1 MAFINFPQVDQS
13 SINSGRSENVLER
26 IFSQANGF
34 ISRKENPDKGCDY
47 DVELIVDD
55 TNAYNWRFGIQLKS
69 VEKIAFVE
77 DGLYISYAFKTS
89 RLNYLLNRP
98 IGDGLIVIFDDV
110 TEVAYY
116 DFAQAVYKRLTEK
129 RGSEAWHENEK
140 VNIHIPVTNVLDAT
154 GVKIIHQWFSKNFE
168 TASFILR
175 SQGPRYDFPVITSQ
189 DDAFDVNNPE
199 KVKDLLL
206 KYGFGLMRAHDLPL
220 LYDMIRVVPHS
231 TLDSQPEL
239 LIMAAIVNGEVGA
252 RYESQH
258 LIQKLK
264 RRSLIT
270 DEHAHLLR
278 FTELKNRFGLGEID
292 IKEFVAELKEE
303 RQRVKSQQNQIV
315 LDLNIILHELLM
327 PKFYHQLPADIY
339 ERIRSAYQRIQAL
352 DVDIQG
358 RQMLEVWNTENLAS
372 LIAYYRLKQLNQLAI
387 QRSMGVKNRS
397 AELVRESNMLADLQQ
412 ELFAELERLFKIGQD
427 SDDKLLQAY
436 TILVRS
442 SYVLTQ
448 EIDVISQ
455 TPILDDVKF
464 HTEAMFLNT
473 ITLSLQAA
481 DLFRDLNFFEP
492 AYRSLYY
499 GIELLT
505 VSRQV
510 HHYKDNFE
518 LEFLMT
524 VKSDMEKK
532 WELFPYELIVP
543 GFIDKMAAG
552 NRSHEERPMIVTKD
566 LDDEQI
572 LHMAKGFC
580 QAMSLPHQSMRYVID
595 ELKGYRAF
603 YQGNTDSYEINRAPL
618 HPLYEAPYRQP
629 VKFIIRNKATGIVS
643 LPIHNIEAQLKV
655 WGL

>member
-1 MAFINFPQVDQS
+1 MAFKNFPQVDQA
-13 SINSGRSENVLER
+13 SINSERSENVLER
-26 IFSQANGF
+26 LFSQANGF

-69 VEKIAFVE
+69 VEKIAVVGE
-77 DGLYISYAFKTS
+77 GLFISYAFKTS

-98 IGDGLIVIFDDV
+98 VGDGLIVIFDDAADI
-110 TEVAYY
+110 AYY
-116 DFAQAVYKRLTEK
+116 DFAQAVYKRLTEE

-140 VNIHIPVTNVLDAT
+140 VNIHIPVSHVLNAVS
-154 GVKIIHQWFSKNFE
+154 VKTVHQWFSKNFE

-175 SQGPRYDFPVITSQ
+175 SQGPRYDFPVIASQ
-189 DDAFDVNNPE
+189 DEEFDVHNPE

-220 LYDMIRVVPHS
+220 LYDMIRVVPHA
-231 TLDSQPEL
+231 TLERHPEL

-270 DEHAHLLR
+270 AEHAHLLR

-303 RQRVKSQQNQIV
+303 RQKVQSPQNQIV

-327 PKFYHQLPADIY
+327 PKFYHQLPAGIY
-339 ERIRSAYQRIQAL
+339 ERIRSAYQRIQTL
-352 DVDIQG
+352 DVDPQG
-358 RQMLEVWNTENLAS
+358 KQMLEVWNTENLAS
-372 LIAYYRLKQLNQLAI
+372 FIAYYRLKQLNQLAI

-397 AELVRESNMLADLQQ
+397 AELVKESTMLANLQQ
-412 ELFAELERLFKIGQD
+412 ELFSELERLFKVGQD
-427 SDDKLLQAY
+427 SRDKLLQAY
-436 TILVRS
+436 IILVRS

-455 TPILDDVKF
+455 MPVLNDIKF
-464 HTEAMFLNT
+464 HNEEMFLNT
-473 ITLSLQAA
+473 VTLSLQAA

-505 VSRQV
+505 VSREV
-510 HHYKDNFE
+510 HHYKDDFN
-518 LEFLMT
+518 LEFLMK
-524 VKSDMEKK
+524 VKSDMEQH
-532 WELFPYELIVP
+532 WDLYSYELVVP
-543 GFIDKMAAG
+543 GFIKKLATE
-552 NRSHEERPMIVTKD
+552 NKQHEERPMSITKD
-566 LDDEQI
+566 LDDEQ
-572 LHMAKGFC
+572 LLNMAKGFC
-580 QAMSLPHQSMRYVID
+580 QAMNLPHPCVRYVLD
-595 ELKGYRAF
+595 ELKGYQTFYRAK
-603 YQGNTDSYEINRAPL
+603 TDGYEIKRAPL
-618 HPLYEAPYRQP
+618 HPLYESEYHQP

-643 LPIHNIEAQLKV
+643 LPVQNVEAQLKS